1 MKANKRTV
9 WLLTLLSLGAVITVF
24 FLTDSTRN
32 ISLQTLFTNDSLN
45 EAQLGILEGDSIPV
59 TTDNHL
65 FNQMRMELS
74 NERSQLRQQYLAK
87 IQSEHISAEEK
98 NETFNL
104 LNYLIE
110 QESDEAMAEMQIKAL
125 GYADAFVKVEQDKI
139 NVTVMA
145 DELSK
150 EKINE
155 IVYMLKKDINE
166 SALVTV
172 SVKSEYY

>member
-1 MKANKRTV
+1 MKAKKRTV
-9 WLLTLLSLGAVITVF
+9 WFLTLLSICAVVTVF
-24 FLTDSTRN
+24 IVVDPNRDL
-32 ISLQTLFTNDSLN
+32 SLQTIFTNGSLN
-45 EAQLGILEGDSIPV
+45 TTTIGLDDDQIPV

-65 FNQMRMELS
+65 FDQMRMELS
-74 NERSQLRQQYLAK
+74 NERSQLREQYLAK
-87 IQSEHISAEEK
+87 IASEQISAEEK

-110 QESDEAMAEMQIKAL
+110 QESQEAMAEMQIKAI
-125 GYADAFVKVEQDKI
+125 GYADAFVKVDEDKI
-139 NVTVMA
+139 SVTVMS

-155 IVYMLKKDINE
+155 IVYMMKKEINE
-166 SALVTV
+166 MANVTV